1 MADFEHHN
9 VTSSM
14 PRRLTPPLRLA
25 ESRRRSSGNRKE
37 LTMNASEQPATRI
50 DADFVVV
57 GAGSAGAVVASR
69 LSENGRYRVVLLEAG
84 GKTHP
89 LSRVPLSYLYFIRNT
104 NGTNWLYSGEPEPAT
119 NNRRVAVPRG
129 RMLGGSSCIN
139 GATWVR
145 GNPGDFDHWRQ
156 LGNRGWSYDD
166 VLPFFKKMERVEGG
180 GEARGKSGP
189 IEITTISRTDTA
201 ASKLYESFF
210 AASESVGIKANPDYN
225 GEDQEGIGMAQGS
238 ISRRGIRMS
247 TAECYLKPARNR
259 QNLVIKTHAMAQKLL
274 VQNGRCVGVRY
285 ALEGGGV
292 EEVYAARE
300 VVVSGGSINSPQL
313 LELSGIGQADRLKAL
328 GIEVCRDL
336 PGVGENLQ
344 DHYSPRFKYQMARR
358 GVTYNEIVKGLGRLW
373 QGVNWFANGT
383 GLLAMPP
390 GSMRAYFRTDPRLA
404 MPDSFFMVFPFLAD
418 AQRKMAKEPG
428 IAIALH
434 QLRPDSRGSIHLKS
448 ADYREPPAIR
458 FNFLSASS
466 DRECLLATMRIV
478 RRLMAS
484 QPMQWLEPKEILPGP
499 SVQSDAELLDYVYR
513 TAETTYHPAGTC
525 KMGSDEMAVVD
536 DALRV
541 RGIEGLRIADASI
554 MPTVISGNTN
564 AGCIMIGEKCADMVL
579 AAHQGH

>member
-1 MADFEHHN
+1 MN
-9 VTSSM
+9 V
-14 PRRLTPPLRLA
+14 
-25 ESRRRSSGNRKE
+25 
-37 LTMNASEQPATRI
+37 SEQSATRI

-89 LSRVPLSYLYFIRNT
+89 LSRVPLSYLYFINNT
-104 NGTNWLYSGEPEPAT
+104 NGTNWLYSSEPEAAT
-119 NNRRVAVPRG
+119 ANRRVAVPRG

-139 GATWVR
+139 GTTWVR
-145 GNPGDFDHWRQ
+145 GNPGDFDHWAQ
-156 LGNRGWSYDD
+156 LGNRGWSYAD
-166 VLPFFKKMERVEGG
+166 VLPFFKKMERYEGG

-189 IEITTISRTDTA
+189 IEISTISRTATP
-201 ASKLYESFF
+201 ASKLYDSFF
-210 AASESVGIKANPDYN
+210 AASESVGIKTNEDYN
-225 GEDQEGIGMAQGS
+225 GDDQEGIGMAQGS

-247 TAECYLKPARNR
+247 TAECYLKPARGR
-259 QNLVIKTHAMAQKLL
+259 SNLIVKTNAMAQKLI

-292 EEVYAARE
+292 EEAHVSRE
-300 VVVSGGSINSPQL
+300 VIVCAGSINSPQL
-313 LELSGIGQADRLKAL
+313 LELSGIGQAERLKAL
-328 GIEVCRDL
+328 GIEVCLDL

-344 DHYSPRFKYQMARR
+344 DHYSPRFKYQMASR
-358 GVTYNEIVKGLGRLW
+358 GVTYNEITRGLGRIW
-373 QGVNWFANGT
+373 QGLSWFTNGT

-390 GSMRAYFRTDPRLA
+390 GSMRAYIRTDQRLA
-404 MPDSFFMVFPFLAD
+404 TPDSFFMMFPFLAD
-418 AQRKMAKEPG
+418 AKRKMAKEPG

-434 QLRPDSRGSIHLKS
+434 QLRPDSRGNIHLKN
-448 ADYREPPAIR
+448 ADYREKPAIR

-466 DRECLLATMRIV
+466 DRECLLATIRIV

-484 QPMQWLEPKEILPGP
+484 PAMQWLEPKEILPGP
-499 SVQSDAELLDYVYR
+499 SVQSDQELLDYVYR

-536 DALRV
+536 DKLRV
-541 RGIEGLRIADASI
+541 RGIDGLRVADASI

-564 AGCIMIGEKCADMVL
+564 ASCIMIGEKAADMVL
-579 AAHQGH
+579 AAQQDR